1 MHVYFCSYSRE
12 FTHRVKS
19 VSMAK
24 FTTQEV
30 EALQNGGNQVLSDFL
45 SMWKDGILILVLL
58 TIHCFQRAREMYLKD
73 WDLQRQRLPDNR

>member
-45 SMWKDGILILVLL
+45 SMWKDGIFILVLL
-58 TIHCFQRAREMYLKD
+58 TIHSFQRAREMYLKD

>member
-1 MHVYFCSYSRE
+1 MCSYSRE

-30 EALQNGGNQVLSDFL
+30 EALQNGGNQVLSDFIFYFSL
-45 SMWKDGILILVLL
+45 WKVGVLFSSL
-58 TIHCFQRAREMYLKD
+58 LAIHSFQRAREIYLKD
-73 WDLQRQRLPDNR
+73 WDLQRQRLPDSR